1 MPVFH
6 PGDPG
11 THERLPTDEVL
22 AVLEPAERD
31 ALLKHRDLL
40 DDHRALMRA
49 MPSMPERE
57 RFAAS
62 EFITRM
68 HKPSPPTPAAHE
80 IERWREQGYRDTA
93 RAPRGSAP
101 LATIN
106 QAQMRAQDG
115 VTNGVGL
122 RSTYQSPPE
131 LVDSASLP
139 YAADEYVMPD
149 SKNHTLSG
157 TDSATRLYPRSTF
170 GGALLMDY
178 GLP

>member
-1 MPVFH
+1 
-6 PGDPG
+6 
-11 THERLPTDEVL
+11 
-22 AVLEPAERD
+22 
-31 ALLKHRDLL
+31 
-40 DDHRALMRA
+40 
-49 MPSMPERE
+49 MPERE

-139 YAADEYVMPD
+139 YVADEYVMPD

-157 TDSATRLYPRSTF
+157 TDSAHA
-170 GGALLMDY
+170 ALLAVDVRRCLAD
-178 GLP
+178 GLWTPVNIRLASCSRLCGAGS